1 MQGQRWRGRRSGPA
15 CREPVRWN
23 PRFGLEAHDP
33 PRPRRGRDIHPACS
47 LHRLDIV
54 GARSVRLRRVKGS
67 LEEPYLRFTLHICFA
82 HMAPFCVRVP
92 GSQAASCCQPVNVF
106 GAGSRMPAA
115 HRAFSAPIQANP
127 QSASVFRHRFSTKL
141 SFTAVFQ
148 RLERFKVQQPYG
160 LAILEARKPLRS
172 AGLLEATSGN
182 RCDRRTCRNQGTG
195 RARP

>member
-23 PRFGLEAHDP
+23 PRFGLETHDP
-33 PRPRRGRDIHPACS
+33 TRPRRGRDIHPACS
-47 LHRLDIV
+47 LHRFDIV

-67 LEEPYLRFTLHICFA
+67 LEEPYLRFTLHIYFA
-82 HMAPFCVRVP
+82 HMVPFCARVP

-106 GAGSRMPAA
+106 GAGFRMPAA
-115 HRAFSAPIQANP
+115 TALFRRRSKQTRSPLQF
-127 QSASVFRHRFSTKL
+127 FRHRFSTKL